1 MQIHEITQCKLDEG
15 LGNLLGKAAGGIAKG
30 ANWLAQKTSPV
41 GDFKRAYT
49 GSMASQQ
56 TAMLGKKVAD
66 IWARYDQQ
74 LRAATPDPTQY
85 ADLYPKSL
93 AAFVQKNLLGGQSL
107 SYATNKQ
114 QINQLISDI
123 TNNRDNPQKVAQGMA
138 KLVQQAAVSQQDV
151 NQTQGLAKVVSV
163 QPAVIQYRN
172 VNYAI
177 DNNGQ
182 WANQTTGRVPD
193 ESFQAFLDQELIK
206 AGGSAPTGST
216 VASAPSTSPLGQ
228 NVRRSTRKRPGT
240 V

>member
-1 MQIHEITQCKLDEG
+1 MQIHEITQGRVDEG
-15 LGNLLGKAAGGIAKG
+15 LGSLLGKAAGGISRG
-30 ANWLAQKTSPV
+30 ANWLAQKVSPV
-41 GDFKRAYT
+41 GDFKSAYT
-49 GSMASQQ
+49 ASKIPQQ
-56 TAMLGKKVAD
+56 TAMLAKKVAD
-66 IWARYDQQ
+66 IWANYDKQ
-74 LRAATPDPTQY
+74 LRAATPDPNQY

-93 AAFVQKNLLGGQSL
+93 SAFVQKNLLGGQSL

-123 TNNRDNPQKVAQGMA
+123 TSNRDNPQKVAQGIA

-163 QPAVIQYRN
+163 QPAVIQYRS

-206 AGGSAPTGST
+206 AGGSAPTSST
-216 VASAPSTSPLGQ
+216 APATPQSIGT
-228 NVRRSTRKRPGT
+228 NTKRSTRKRPGT

>member
-1 MQIHEITQCKLDEG
+1 MQIHEITQSKLNEG
-15 LGNLLGKAAGGIAKG
+15 IGSFLGNVAGKVVAGAGKLGQA
-30 ANWLAQKTSPV
+30 LSPKS
-41 GDFKRAYT
+41 DFKSAY
-49 GSMASQQ
+49 SNQMQAQQ

-66 IWARYDQQ
+66 IWANYDKQ
-74 LRAATPDPTQY
+74 LRAATPNPNQY

-93 AAFVQKNLLGGQSL
+93 SAFVQKNLLGGQSL

-114 QINQLISDI
+114 QINQLISDV
-123 TNNRDNPQKVAQGMA
+123 TSNRDNPQKVAQGIA

-163 QPAVIQYRN
+163 QPAVIQYRS

-206 AGGSAPTGST
+206 AGGSAPIGST
-216 VASAPSTSPLGQ
+216 APAASQPLSQ
-228 NVRRSTRKRPGT
+228 NTRRSTRKRPGT

>member
-1 MQIHEITQCKLDEG
+1 MQIHEITQRKIDEG
-15 LGNLLGKAAGGIAKG
+15 IGSFLGNVAGKIGAGASRLGQA
-30 ANWLAQKTSPV
+30 LSPKS
-41 GDFKRAYT
+41 DFKSAYSNQMRT
-49 GSMASQQ
+49 QQ

-66 IWARYDQQ
+66 IWAAYDKQ
-74 LRAATPDPTQY
+74 LRAATPDPAQY

-114 QINQLISDI
+114 QLNQLINDI
-123 TNNRDNPQKVAQGMA
+123 TNNRDNPQKVAQGIA

-151 NQTQGLAKVVSV
+151 SQTQGLSKVVSL

-206 AGGSAPTGST
+206 AGGSAPTGPTPS
-216 VASAPSTSPLGQ
+216 SAPQSIGQ
-228 NVRRSTRKRPGT
+228 NTRRSTRKRPGT

>member
-1 MQIHEITQCKLDEG
+1 MQIHEITQHKLDEG
-15 LGNLLGKAAGGIAKG
+15 LGSFLGKAAGGISNIASKVAGAISPIGPAK
-30 ANWLAQKTSPV
+30 N
-41 GDFKRAYT
+41 AY
-49 GSMASQQ
+49 ASAIKPQQ
-56 TAMLGKKVAD
+56 IAMLGKKVAD
-66 IWARYDQQ
+66 IWANYDKQ

-85 ADLYPKSL
+85 ADLYPKTLS
-93 AAFVQKNLLGGQSL
+93 AFVQKNLLGGQSL

-123 TNNRDNPQKVAQGMA
+123 TSNRDNPQKVAQGIA

-163 QPAVIQYRN
+163 QPAVIQYRS

-216 VASAPSTSPLGQ
+216 APAASQPLSQ
-228 NVRRSTRKRPGT
+228 NTRRSTRKRPGT

>member
-1 MQIHEITQCKLDEG
+1 MQIHEITQGRVDEG
-15 LGNLLGKAAGGIAKG
+15 IGSFLGNVAGKVAAGASKLGQA
-30 ANWLAQKTSPV
+30 LSPKS
-41 GDFKRAYT
+41 DFKSAY
-49 GSMASQQ
+49 GNQMQAQQ

-66 IWARYDQQ
+66 IWANYDKQ
-74 LRAATPDPTQY
+74 LRAATPDPNQY
-85 ADLYPKSL
+85 ADLYPRSL
-93 AAFVQKNLLGGQSL
+93 SAFVQKNLLGGQSL

-114 QINQLISDI
+114 QINQLIADI
-123 TNNRDNPQKVAQGMA
+123 TSNRDNPQKVAQGIA

-151 NQTQGLAKVVSV
+151 TQSQGLAKVVSV

-216 VASAPSTSPLGQ
+216 APASPSSLGQ
-228 NVRRSTRKRPGT
+228 NTKRSTRKRPGT